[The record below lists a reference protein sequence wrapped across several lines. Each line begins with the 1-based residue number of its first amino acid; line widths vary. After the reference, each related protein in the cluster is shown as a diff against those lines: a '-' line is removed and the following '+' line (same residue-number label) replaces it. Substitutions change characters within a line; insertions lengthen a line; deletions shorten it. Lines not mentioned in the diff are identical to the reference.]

1 MKKLIKSLLA
11 LLMVAALA
19 LTTTACRSNN
29 DDEDGKGTFNPN
41 GELKDANVKVGLICL
56 HDESSTYD
64 KNFINSMYRA
74 LNNLGIK

>member
-41 GELKDANVKVGLICL
+41 GELKDANVKVGLI
-56 HDESSTYD
+56 
-64 KNFINSMYRA
+64 
-74 LNNLGIK
+74 